1 MQAQTKNTK
10 LIVKEKL
17 YKIVFISVLFAVF
30 PAAIIMSGWII
41 IWKIHK
47 ISAFHTKPQLATYL
61 SENKAS
67 TVFFLVGLLGL
78 NLPHL
83 WL

>member
-30 PAAIIMSGWII
+30 PANIYLIQSESAQLALGITKKIAIIR
-41 IWKIHK
+41 
-47 ISAFHTKPQLATYL
+47 APFQVL
-61 SENKAS
+61 
-67 TVFFLVGLLGL
+67 FLGL
-78 NLPHL
+78 AYWHSKP
-83 WL
+83 